1 MKKEG
6 VRVSICMTTYNGARF
21 LREQLDSILSQMNEC
36 DELIISDNGSSDATM
51 ILLNSYADPRI
62 NIFTF
67 DERGVVFN
75 FENALKRAR
84 GKFIFL
90 ADQDDVWL
98 PGRLD
103 IMVNALKM
111 SDLVLGNAI
120 VVNEDLCVSKPP
132 LGLFDLNYPSHGILS
147 NLVKNSFTGCCMA
160 FNRKILSASLPFP
173 KNIPM
178 HDWWIGVLALRLGKV
193 SYISEPTILYR
204 RHGGNASTLT
214 SSSKNTYALRLRMR
228 MDMVMAL
235 MLRLWNLKK

>member
-6 VRVSICMTTYNGARF
+6 VRVSICMATYNGASF
-21 LREQLDSILSQMNEC
+21 LKEQLDSILSQMNEC
-36 DELIISDNGSSDATM
+36 DELIISDNRSSDGTRC
-51 ILLNSYADPRI
+51 LLNAYADPRV

-67 DERGVVFN
+67 DKRGVIFN
-75 FENALKRAR
+75 FENALKRAK

-98 PGRLD
+98 PGRLE
-103 IMVNALKM
+103 IMVNALEI

-120 VVNEDLCVSKPP
+120 IANEDLCVSKPP
-132 LGLFDLNYPSHGILS
+132 LTLFDLNNPSQGILS

-160 FNRKILSASLPFP
+160 FNRKILGASLPFP
-173 KNIPM
+173 KTIPM
-178 HDWWIGVLALRLGKV
+178 HDWWIGALALRLGKV
-193 SYISEPTILYR
+193 SFISEPTILYR

-214 SSSKNTYALRLRMR
+214 SPSKNTYTLRLRMR
-228 MDMVMAL
+228 MDMLIAL